1 MGVLVVLLYQI
12 QLLRN
17 TGVVLEAVLANLE
30 HDLNH
35 VLGPLV
41 QGALV
46 QHVSEPLKDGVDA
59 SGRHLTKGVNILQI
73 LILN

>member
-41 QGALV
+41 EGALV
-46 QHVSEPLKDGVDA
+46 QDVSQSLEYRVYTA
-59 SGRHLTKGVNILQI
+59 GRHLQI
-73 LILN
+73 